1 MTKKKAKCSN
11 KKKTK
16 KFEDPYKGITL
27 LNIDDESTKKLI
39 FEIKLQRQKQKQN
52 KITKHELAEK
62 QEKTESKPQKIEEK
76 AESSQLNE
84 KSDFSL
90 DSELSEEKST
100 QMNTFTQNDSELVE
114 DKTFNLFDFSI
125 IKEIC
130 QQKSFDAESNDE
142 AIKTANISE
151 LNKNN

>member
-39 FEIKLQRQKQKQN
+39 FEIKLQKQKQN
-52 KITKHELAEK
+52 KITKNELEK

-100 QMNTFTQNDSELVE
+100 QMNTFPQNDSELVE

-125 IKEIC
+125 INEIC
-130 QQKSFDAESNDE
+130 QQKSFDAESRDE

>member
-52 KITKHELAEK
+52 KITKNELEEN
-62 QEKTESKPQKIEEK
+62 QEKTESKPKKIEEK
-76 AESSQLNE
+76 AESSQIDE

-100 QMNTFTQNDSELVE
+100 QMNTFPQNDSELVE

-130 QQKSFDAESNDE
+130 QQKSFEAESSDE

>member
-16 KFEDPYKGITL
+16 KFDDPYKGITL

-39 FEIKLQRQKQKQN
+39 FEIKLQKQKQN
-52 KITKHELAEK
+52 KITKNELVK

-100 QMNTFTQNDSELVE
+100 QMNTFPQNDSELVE
-114 DKTFNLFDFSI
+114 NKTFNLFDFSI

-130 QQKSFDAESNDE
+130 QQKSFDAESSDE

>member
-52 KITKHELAEK
+52 NITKNELVK
-62 QEKTESKPQKIEEK
+62 QEKTESKPQKIDEK
-76 AESSQLNE
+76 SESSQLNE

-100 QMNTFTQNDSELVE
+100 QMNTFPQNDSELVE

-130 QQKSFDAESNDE
+130 QQKSFEAESSDE

>member
-52 KITKHELAEK
+52 KITQNEIEK

-100 QMNTFTQNDSELVE
+100 QMNTFPQNDSELVE

-130 QQKSFDAESNDE
+130 QQKSFDAESSDE

>member
-52 KITKHELAEK
+52 KITQNELEK

-100 QMNTFTQNDSELVE
+100 QMNTFPQNDSELVE

-130 QQKSFDAESNDE
+130 QQKSFDAESSDE

>member
-52 KITKHELAEK
+52 KITKNEIEK

-100 QMNTFTQNDSELVE
+100 QMNTLPQNDSELKE

-130 QQKSFDAESNDE
+130 QQKSFDAESSDE

>member
-52 KITKHELAEK
+52 KITKNELEK

-100 QMNTFTQNDSELVE
+100 QMNTFPQNDSELVE
-114 DKTFNLFDFSI
+114 DKKFNLFDFSI

-130 QQKSFDAESNDE
+130 QQKSFDAESSDE

>member
-52 KITKHELAEK
+52 KITKNELEK

-100 QMNTFTQNDSELVE
+100 QMNTFPQNDSELVE

-130 QQKSFDAESNDE
+130 QQKSFDAESSDE
-142 AIKTANISE
+142 AIKTENISE

>member
-1 MTKKKAKCSN
+1 MTKKKSKCSN

-52 KITKHELAEK
+52 KITQNELEK

-100 QMNTFTQNDSELVE
+100 QMNTFPQNDSELVE
-114 DKTFNLFDFSI
+114 DKAFNLFDFSI

-130 QQKSFDAESNDE
+130 QQKSFDAESSDE

>member
-39 FEIKLQRQKQKQN
+39 FEIKLQRQKQRQN
-52 KITKHELAEK
+52 KITKNELEK

-76 AESSQLNE
+76 AESSQIDE

-100 QMNTFTQNDSELVE
+100 QMNTFPQNDSELVE

-130 QQKSFDAESNDE
+130 QQKSFDAESSDE

>member
-52 KITKHELAEK
+52 KITKNEIEK
-62 QEKTESKPQKIEEK
+62 QEKTESKPQKT
-76 AESSQLNE
+76 ESSQLNE

-100 QMNTFTQNDSELVE
+100 QMNTFPQNDSELVE

-130 QQKSFDAESNDE
+130 QQKSFDAESSDE

>member
-1 MTKKKAKCSN
+1 MTKKKAKCTN

-52 KITKHELAEK
+52 KITQNELVK

-76 AESSQLNE
+76 AESSQIDE

-100 QMNTFTQNDSELVE
+100 QMNTFPQNDSELVE

-130 QQKSFDAESNDE
+130 QQKSFDAESSDE

>member
-52 KITKHELAEK
+52 KITKNEIEK

-100 QMNTFTQNDSELVE
+100 QMNTLPQNDSELKE
-114 DKTFNLFDFSI
+114 DKKFNLFDFSI
-125 IKEIC
+125 INEIC
-130 QQKSFDAESNDE
+130 QQKSFDAESRDE

>member
-16 KFEDPYKGITL
+16 KFDDPYKGITL

-39 FEIKLQRQKQKQN
+39 SKIKLQRQKQN
-52 KITKHELAEK
+52 KFTKNGLDEN
-62 QEKTESKPQKIEEK
+62 QEKTEPQPQKIEEES
-76 AESSQLNE
+76 ESSQLNE
-84 KSDFSL
+84 KSDISF

-100 QMNTFTQNDSELVE
+100 QMNTLPQNDSELKE

-125 IKEIC
+125 INEIC
-130 QQKSFDAESNDE
+130 QQKRFDAESRDE

>member
-16 KFEDPYKGITL
+16 KFDDPYKGITL

-39 FEIKLQRQKQKQN
+39 SEIKLQRQKQN
-52 KITKHELAEK
+52 KFTKNGLDEK
-62 QEKTESKPQKIEEK
+62 QEKTEPQPQLIEEE

-100 QMNTFTQNDSELVE
+100 QMNTFPQNDSELKE

-125 IKEIC
+125 INEIC
-130 QQKSFDAESNDE
+130 QHKSFDAESRDE

>member
-52 KITKHELAEK
+52 KITKNELEEK
-62 QEKTESKPQKIEEK
+62 QEKTESKPK
-76 AESSQLNE
+76 
-84 KSDFSL
+84 
-90 DSELSEEKST
+90 
-100 QMNTFTQNDSELVE
+100 
-114 DKTFNLFDFSI
+114 
-125 IKEIC
+125 
-130 QQKSFDAESNDE
+130 
-142 AIKTANISE
+142 
-151 LNKNN
+151 KN

>member
-52 KITKHELAEK
+52 KITQNELVK

-100 QMNTFTQNDSELVE
+100 QMNTFPQNDSELVE

-130 QQKSFDAESNDE
+130 QQKSFGAESSDE
-142 AIKTANISE
+142 AIKTAIISE

>member
-16 KFEDPYKGITL
+16 KYEDPYKGITL

-39 FEIKLQRQKQKQN
+39 SEIKLQRQKQN
-52 KITKHELAEK
+52 KITKNELEK

-76 AESSQLNE
+76 AESCQLNE

-100 QMNTFTQNDSELVE
+100 QMNTFPQNDSELVE

-130 QQKSFDAESNDE
+130 QQKSFEAESSDE

>member
-52 KITKHELAEK
+52 KITKNELEK

-100 QMNTFTQNDSELVE
+100 
-114 DKTFNLFDFSI
+114 
-125 IKEIC
+125 
-130 QQKSFDAESNDE
+130 
-142 AIKTANISE
+142 
-151 LNKNN
+151 

>member
-1 MTKKKAKCSN
+1 MTKKKEKCSN

-39 FEIKLQRQKQKQN
+39 FEIKLQKQRQN
-52 KITKHELAEK
+52 KITKNELEK

-90 DSELSEEKST
+90 DSELPEEKST
-100 QMNTFTQNDSELVE
+100 QMNTLPQNDSELVE
-114 DKTFNLFDFSI
+114 DKKFNLFDFSI
-125 IKEIC
+125 INEIC
-130 QQKSFDAESNDE
+130 QQKSFDAESRDE

>member
-1 MTKKKAKCSN
+1 MTKKKVKCSN

-39 FEIKLQRQKQKQN
+39 FEIKSKRQKQKQN
-52 KITKHELAEK
+52 KITKNELEK

-84 KSDFSL
+84 KIDFSL

-100 QMNTFTQNDSELVE
+100 QMNTFPQNDSELVE

-130 QQKSFDAESNDE
+130 QQKSFDAESSDE

>member
-52 KITKHELAEK
+52 KITQNELVK

-100 QMNTFTQNDSELVE
+100 QMNTFPQNDSELVE

-130 QQKSFDAESNDE
+130 QQKSFDAESSDE

>member
-52 KITKHELAEK
+52 KITKNELVK

-100 QMNTFTQNDSELVE
+100 QMNTFPQNDSELVE

-130 QQKSFDAESNDE
+130 QQKSFDAESSDE

-151 LNKNN
+151 LNKNK

>member
-16 KFEDPYKGITL
+16 KFDDPYKGITL
-27 LNIDDESTKKLI
+27 LDIDDESTKKLI
-39 FEIKLQRQKQKQN
+39 SEIKLQRQKQKQN
-52 KITKHELAEK
+52 KITKNELEKK

-100 QMNTFTQNDSELVE
+100 QMNTFPQNDSELVE

-130 QQKSFDAESNDE
+130 QQKSFDAESSDE

>member
-16 KFEDPYKGITL
+16 KFDDPYKGITL

-39 FEIKLQRQKQKQN
+39 FKIKLQRQKQKQN
-52 KITKHELAEK
+52 NITKNELVK
-62 QEKTESKPQKIEEK
+62 QEKTESKPQKIDEK
-76 AESSQLNE
+76 SESSQLNE

-100 QMNTFTQNDSELVE
+100 QMNTFPQNDSELVE

-130 QQKSFDAESNDE
+130 QQKSFDAESSDE

-151 LNKNN
+151 LNKNK

>member
-16 KFEDPYKGITL
+16 KFDDPYKGITL

-52 KITKHELAEK
+52 KITKNELEK
-62 QEKTESKPQKIEEK
+62 QEQTESKPQKIEEK
-76 AESSQLNE
+76 AESSQIDE

-100 QMNTFTQNDSELVE
+100 QMNTFPQNDSELVE
-114 DKTFNLFDFSI
+114 DKKFNLFDFSI
-125 IKEIC
+125 INEIC
-130 QQKSFDAESNDE
+130 QQKSFDAESRDE

>member
-16 KFEDPYKGITL
+16 KFDDPYKGITL

-39 FEIKLQRQKQKQN
+39 FKIKLQRQKQN
-52 KITKHELAEK
+52 KITKNELEK

-100 QMNTFTQNDSELVE
+100 QMNTLPQNDSELKE

-125 IKEIC
+125 INEIC
-130 QQKSFDAESNDE
+130 QQKSFDAESRDE

>member
-39 FEIKLQRQKQKQN
+39 FEIKSKRQKQKQN
-52 KITKHELAEK
+52 KITQNELEK

-100 QMNTFTQNDSELVE
+100 QMNTFPQNDSELVE

-130 QQKSFDAESNDE
+130 QQKSFDAESSDE

>member
-16 KFEDPYKGITL
+16 KFDDPYKGITL

-52 KITKHELAEK
+52 KITKNELVK

-100 QMNTFTQNDSELVE
+100 QMNTFPQNDSELVE

-130 QQKSFDAESNDE
+130 QQKSFDAESSDE

>member
-52 KITKHELAEK
+52 NITKNELVK

-100 QMNTFTQNDSELVE
+100 QMNTFPQNDSELVE

-130 QQKSFDAESNDE
+130 QQKSFDAESSDE

>member
-52 KITKHELAEK
+52 KITKNEIEK

-100 QMNTFTQNDSELVE
+100 QMNTFPQNDSELVE

-130 QQKSFDAESNDE
+130 QQKSFDAESSDE

>member
-39 FEIKLQRQKQKQN
+39 FEIKLQRQKQN
-52 KITKHELAEK
+52 KITKNELEK

-76 AESSQLNE
+76 AESCQLNE

-100 QMNTFTQNDSELVE
+100 QMNTFPQNDSELVE

-130 QQKSFDAESNDE
+130 QQKSFDAESSDK

>member
-1 MTKKKAKCSN
+1 MTKKKSKCSN

-52 KITKHELAEK
+52 KITKNELEK

-100 QMNTFTQNDSELVE
+100 QMNTFPQNDSELVE

-130 QQKSFDAESNDE
+130 QQKSFDAESSDE

>member
-52 KITKHELAEK
+52 KITKNELEK

>member
-16 KFEDPYKGITL
+16 KFDDPYKGITL

-52 KITKHELAEK
+52 KIGKNELEK

-100 QMNTFTQNDSELVE
+100 QMNTFPQNDSELVE

-130 QQKSFDAESNDE
+130 QQKSFDAESSDE